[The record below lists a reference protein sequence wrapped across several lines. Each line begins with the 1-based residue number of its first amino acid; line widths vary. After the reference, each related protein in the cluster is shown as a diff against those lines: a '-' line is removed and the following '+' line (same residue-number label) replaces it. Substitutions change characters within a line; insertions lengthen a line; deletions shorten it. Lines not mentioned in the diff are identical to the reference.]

1 MRPGH
6 GDSLEGAG
14 RTTPLPSREMENRVF
29 FPQAAL
35 DQWIVDGTID
45 LTDGKLTILAEG
57 RRYELAEAVRVVR
70 EVSGSGDAHDLVGRV
85 KGRAALEQ
93 LGAELV
99 ESSML
104 LGDAAY
110 DVDPGWIGTPIG
122 SFAEHVGSD
131 ARQRARQAHGD
142 RFGPEPKT
150 DEDLL
155 ARFLEKNL

>member
-1 MRPGH
+1 
-6 GDSLEGAG
+6 
-14 RTTPLPSREMENRVF
+14 MENRVF

-35 DQWIVDGTID
+35 DEWIVDGTVD
-45 LTDGKLTILAEG
+45 LSGGELTILAEG
-57 RRYELAEAVRVVR
+57 RRYKLAEAVRVLR
-70 EVSGSGDAHDLVGRV
+70 EVSGSGDSHDLVGRV
-85 KGRAALEQ
+85 KPRAALEQ

-110 DVDPGWIGTPIG
+110 DVEPGWAGTPVG
-122 SFAEHVGSD
+122 TFAEHVGSD
-131 ARQRARQAHGD
+131 ARKKARGD
-142 RFGPEPKT
+142 KPGSDPKT